1 MDIIYSSSY
10 DRTGIK
16 DYAIFKN
23 LNLTQLNNKVAY
35 IKNIL
40 IYRYM
45 HKKKNIMFFLR
56 TSRTRL
62 NSETSQCK
70 SYRETREQFLGEGKE
85 ESFTK

>member
-16 DYAIFKN
+16 DYAISKN
-23 LNLTQLNNKVAY
+23 VNSTQLNNKVAY

-45 HKKKNIMFFLR
+45 HTQKILCSFCVLHVQDSIAKHHSVSL
-56 TSRTRL
+56 TDT
-62 NSETSQCK
+62 ET
-70 SYRETREQFLGEGKE
+70 YE
-85 ESFTK
+85 

>member
-23 LNLTQLNNKVAY
+23 VNLTQLNNKVAY
-35 IKNIL
+35 LKNIL

-45 HKKKNIMFFLR
+45 HKKKILSSVLR

-62 NSETSQCK
+62 NS
-70 SYRETREQFLGEGKE
+70 
-85 ESFTK
+85 

>member
-16 DYAIFKN
+16 DYAISKN
-23 LNLTQLNNKVAY
+23 VNLTQLNNKVAY

-45 HKKKNIMFFLR
+45 HTKKILSSVLR

-62 NSETSQCK
+62 NII
-70 SYRETREQFLGEGKE
+70 L
-85 ESFTK
+85 

>member
-16 DYAIFKN
+16 DYAISKN
-23 LNLTQLNNKVAY
+23 VNLTQLNNKVAY

-45 HKKKNIMFFLR
+45 HTKKILCSFCVLHVQDSIAKHHSVSL
-56 TSRTRL
+56 T
-62 NSETSQCK
+62 ET
-70 SYRETREQFLGEGKE
+70 ETYE
-85 ESFTK
+85 